1 MGGTQGKGKTMNNT
15 KINNWEQDMYDELIY
30 GDHSCFSEDFRPQ
43 KDDNEEGMIPI
54 VIDFVEKE
62 DEDLPF

>member
-1 MGGTQGKGKTMNNT
+1 MVKEERENT
-15 KINNWEQDMYDELIY
+15 WEQDMYDEMTY